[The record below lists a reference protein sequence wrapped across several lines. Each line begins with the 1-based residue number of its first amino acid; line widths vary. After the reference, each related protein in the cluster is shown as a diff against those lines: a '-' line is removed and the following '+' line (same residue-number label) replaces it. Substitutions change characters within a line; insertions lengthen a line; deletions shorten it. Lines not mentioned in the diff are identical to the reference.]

1 MQYTKKDL
9 GSYQLHLIK
18 TDKYKTITIKVMFR
32 RRIKKE
38 EVTIRNILTSLL
50 VQSTKKYN
58 TKRKMNIE
66 AQELYSSSIA
76 FDNTR
81 LGNYINTTISL
92 NVLNDKYTEKGN
104 FNKALE
110 FLNEVLFNP
119 DVEDGKFKEKNVDII
134 KTREKTELQGLKEN
148 LGAYTAVRS
157 LESFDKNSPVSIR
170 MIGYLEDLDSIDG
183 KSLYE
188 YYLDMINK
196 DNVEISVIGNIDES
210 EIVKEI
216 KKYFKLRILK
226 KQSTNISLP
235 LKKHRARRLFAKETV
250 DANQTNVNMICT
262 VDKLT
267 DYERKYVLP
276 LYNVILGGGPDSKLF
291 KIVREKNSLCYFI
304 SSRYKALDNILVIRT
319 GINRKNYSKTLKLT
333 EKVMNMMKKGKFENE
348 DLKTAKEFFET
359 SYDQIEENP
368 NAVINM
374 YLAMEYLGLD
384 DIDTRR
390 KMTNKVTKN
399 EIIKV
404 AKKIH
409 MDTVFTLE
417 GDKDEEKDI

>member
-18 TDKYKTITIKVMFR
+18 TDKYKTITVKVMFR
-32 RRIKKE
+32 RKIKKE

-50 VQSTKKYN
+50 VQSTKKYDS
-58 TKRKMNIE
+58 KRKMNIE

-81 LGNYINTTISL
+81 IGNYINTTISL

-119 DVEDGKFKEKNVDII
+119 DVENKSFKEKNVDII
-134 KTREKTELQGLKEN
+134 KTKEKTELQGLKEN

-183 KSLYE
+183 KSLYD

-196 DNVEISVIGNIDES
+196 DNVEISVIGDINES
-210 EIVKEI
+210 EITQEI

-226 KQSTNISLP
+226 KQSNNIELP
-235 LKKHRARRLFAKETV
+235 LKKHRTRRLFAKETV

-267 DYERKYVLP
+267 DYEKKYVLP

-304 SSRYKALDNILVIRT
+304 SSRYKSLDNILVIRT
-319 GINRKNYSKTLKLT
+319 GINKKNYSKTLKLT
-333 EKVMNMMKKGKFENE
+333 EKVMNMMKKGKFEND

-359 SYDQIEENP
+359 SYDQFEENP

-417 GDKDEEKDI
+417 GDKDEEKGI